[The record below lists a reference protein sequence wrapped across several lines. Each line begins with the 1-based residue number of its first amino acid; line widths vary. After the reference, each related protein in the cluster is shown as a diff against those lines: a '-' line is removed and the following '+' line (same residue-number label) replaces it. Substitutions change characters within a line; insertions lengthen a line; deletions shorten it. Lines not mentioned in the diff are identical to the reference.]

1 MDKEVRKKLEAIK
14 TLSEEVLVLLG
25 EDEPVSEDIIV
36 VNGKEYNL
44 TKMTVKEIKKLA
56 KDEFGIGFD
65 SSKKEAI
72 IKDFVEYLGSL
83 EVEVEYDEIDTEDEI
98 EVEDEIDTEDEEI
111 SIAEKY
117 GLDELSVEEL
127 KEILEEA
134 ELSIKGKK
142 QTLIDRI
149 VEAIVDGD
157 LELSDE
163 DDSEVEIDEIEI
175 DDSEIVEDDRDEEVV
190 KAEEAVEK
198 KLNKQFKEGKLKI
211 TQIKKFLKK
220 YYDGND
226 DCSDCSKC
234 SKEEQLKCYIDIH
247 KNLVDDDAVYNN
259 FEEPYERNGQNYCCG
274 VPLDEMSKGTLYC
287 TICGTEYEED

>member
-25 EDEPVSEDIIV
+25 EDAVSEDTIV

-65 SSKKEAI
+65 SSKKEVI

-83 EVEVEYDEIDTEDEI
+83 EVEVEYDEI

-134 ELSIKGKK
+134 ELSTKGKK

-149 VEAIVDGD
+149 VDAIVDGD
-157 LELSDE
+157 LELSD
-163 DDSEVEIDEIEI
+163 DDSEVEIDDSEI
-175 DDSEIVEDDRDEEVV
+175 DDSEIEDDDRDEEVV

-247 KNLVDDDAVYNN
+247 KSLVDDDAVCNN
-259 FEEPYERNGQNYCCG
+259 FEEPYVRNEQNYCCG
-274 VPLDEMSKGTLYC
+274 VPLDELSKGTLYC

>member
-25 EDEPVSEDIIV
+25 EDAVSEDIIV

-83 EVEVEYDEIDTEDEI
+83 EVEGEYDEI

-134 ELSIKGKK
+134 ELSTKGKK

-163 DDSEVEIDEIEI
+163 DDSEVEIDDSEI
-175 DDSEIVEDDRDEEVV
+175 DDSEIDEDDRDEEVV

-259 FEEPYERNGQNYCCG
+259 FEEPYERYGQNYCCG

>member
-25 EDEPVSEDIIV
+25 EDAVSEDIIV

-56 KDEFGIGFD
+56 NDEFGIGFD

-83 EVEVEYDEIDTEDEI
+83 EDASEIEI
-98 EVEDEIDTEDEEI
+98 EVDAEEEEI

-149 VEAIVDGD
+149 VEAIIDGD

-163 DDSEVEIDEIEI
+163 EDSEIEIDDSEIDDSEIEI

-211 TQIKKFLKK
+211 AQIKKFLKK

-259 FEEPYERNGQNYCCG
+259 FEEPYVRNEQNYCCG
-274 VPLDEMSKGTLYC
+274 VPLDEMDKGTLYC

>member
-25 EDEPVSEDIIV
+25 EDEPVSEDIII

-72 IKDFVEYLGSL
+72 ISDFVEYLGSL
-83 EVEVEYDEIDTEDEI
+83 EDASEIEI
-98 EVEDEIDTEDEEI
+98 EVDTEDEEI
-111 SIAEKY
+111 SIAEMY

-127 KEILEEA
+127 EEILEEA
-134 ELSIKGKK
+134 ELSTKGKK

-149 VEAIVDGD
+149 VEALVNGD

-163 DDSEVEIDEIEI
+163 GDSEVEID
-175 DDSEIVEDDRDEEVV
+175 DSEIDEVEIEDDDRDEEVV

-211 TQIKKFLKK
+211 AQIKKFLKK

-247 KNLVDDDAVYNN
+247 KNLVDDDAVCNN
-259 FEEPYERNGQNYCCG
+259 FEEPYVRNEQNYCCG
-274 VPLDEMSKGTLYC
+274 VPLDEMDKGTLYC